1 MSDTLAL
8 GTAQLGSPYG
18 EMNKGVGLTV
28 SQVEMLLSA
37 ARSAGISTID
47 TASLYPRSEQLLGEV
62 GTQGFDVITK
72 LKGVNEASRSPYD
85 WVVEEVEASL
95 KRLNLPSLHAVL
107 LHRPSDILG
116 NSGQGV
122 IAALRDLRQDG
133 LIRHLGFSIYQP
145 DELSSLCEAMSPQ
158 IVQCP
163 FNVFDRRLET
173 SGWLQSLASEEIE
186 VHVRS
191 VFLQG
196 LLLCSED
203 TLPAKFVP
211 WLEIWR
217 LWWKFLDEAKLTPIG
232 AALNFVLATSG
243 VSKVVVGIDSP
254 AQLNELLTFDLEQNS
269 LQVPDF
275 LISDERLL
283 NPQLWPNL

>member
-1 MSDTLAL
+1 MSGALAL

-18 EMNKGVGLTV
+18 EMNKGGGLTV
-28 SQVEMLLSA
+28 SQVETLLSK

-72 LKGVNEASRSPYD
+72 LKGVNEASGSPYD
-85 WVVEEVEASL
+85 WVVGEVEASL
-95 KRLNLPSLHAVL
+95 QRLNLPSLHALL

-158 IVQCP
+158 LVQCP
-163 FNVFDRRLET
+163 FSVFDRRLET
-173 SGWLQSLASEEIE
+173 SGWLQSLANEEIE
-186 VHVRS
+186 VHARS

-203 TLPAKFVP
+203 TLPAKFWP

-217 LWWKFLDEAKLTPIG
+217 LWWKFLDEAKLTSIE

-254 AQLNELLTFDLEQNS
+254 AQLNELLTFDLEQKA

-283 NPQLWPNL
+283 NPQLWTNL